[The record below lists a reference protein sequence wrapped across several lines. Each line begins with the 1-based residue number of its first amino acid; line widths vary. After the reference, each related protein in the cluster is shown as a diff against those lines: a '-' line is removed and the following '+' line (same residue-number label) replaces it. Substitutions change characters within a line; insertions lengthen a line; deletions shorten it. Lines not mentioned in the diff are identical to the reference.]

1 MDMMDVPYSES
12 PMAAND
18 EESDTSMLD
27 LGTQTEKWCEYERV
41 KQEPKKLLAEMNK
54 RQTVHTKAIRQYMKD
69 NSVDSFDCGDG
80 LVITL
85 VSAERTSFNEDVC
98 KQYMTTETLQRL
110 KCENT
115 LQKDVFKVIRSSED
129 SKKRRRCA

>member
-1 MDMMDVPYSES
+1 MTDNYEEKDAPMMD
-12 PMAAND
+12 
-18 EESDTSMLD
+18 L
-27 LGTQTEKWCEYERV
+27 QTHKEKWCEYEQA
-41 KQEPKKLLAEMNK
+41 KQDPKKFLAEMNK
-54 RQTVHTKAIRQYMKD
+54 LQTVHTKAIRQYMKD

-85 VSAERTSFNEDVC
+85 VSAERISFNEDVC

-115 LQKDVFKVIRSSED
+115 LQKDVFKVLRSSED
-129 SKKRRRCA
+129 SKKRRRRA